1 MCHKNG
7 SKAKSIVVFCMSESI
22 SGRSTGNMGGSWEF
36 WIDRG
41 GTFTDVIGRR
51 PDGSLVTH
59 KLLSENPE
67 AYRDAAVHGIRHLLE
82 LPPGAAIPSERIG
95 AVKMG
100 TTVATNALLER
111 KGERTLL
118 LITKGFRDALR
129 IGYQARPKI
138 FARHIIKP
146 DMLYERVVEI
156 DERVRADGAV
166 ERDLDVNI
174 ARREL
179 ERAKAD
185 GIDAIA
191 IVLMHAYRY
200 GAHEQRLA
208 ALAREVGFT
217 QVSASHEVSPLI
229 KLVGRGDTT
238 VVDSYL
244 SPILRRYVAQVAADL
259 DASSPHPGRAGARP
273 SASLSRKSQAGK
285 LQPRLMFMM
294 SSGGLTAAD
303 LFRGKDAILSGP
315 AAGVVGMA
323 ETGRA
328 AGFSRLIGFDMGG
341 TSTDVSH
348 FAGEYER
355 AFETEVAGVR
365 MRAPMMLIH
374 TVAAGG
380 GSVLHYDGA
389 RFRVGPDSAGANP
402 GPKCYRR
409 GGPLAV
415 TDANVMVGK
424 LIPDF
429 FPQIFGP
436 QQNLPLDAE
445 AVSNGFAALAKEIGD
460 GRSAEQVA
468 DGFIKIAVE
477 NMANAIKKIS
487 VQRGYDVTRYA
498 LNCFGGAGGQHA
510 CLVADALSMTRV
522 LIHPLS
528 SLLSAYGMGLADI
541 RSVRQQ
547 AIEAPFGKA
556 AHATLEKVAKRLAA
570 VVIEEVA
577 AQGVAAEKIRLHI
590 RAHIRYAGTDTPLIV
605 DAGTFKPRPR
615 RSGVL
620 ATLSKMKASFER
632 AHKAQFGFID
642 RSKDLVIEAVS
653 VEAIGGGVRFKEK
666 SRKTTGR
673 KLPAPARHAR
683 FFSSGNWQRA
693 NVYLR
698 ATLALGHKIKGPA
711 IIIEPHQTVVIE
723 QGWRAELTPRDHLV
737 LRRVQKLV
745 RARAIG
751 THADPVMLEMF
762 NNLFMSIA
770 EQMGVALQ
778 NTAYSVNI
786 KERLDF
792 SCAVF
797 DGEGSLVA
805 NAPHMPVHLGSM
817 DRAVETVIRENRGKI
832 RPGDAYAINAPYN
845 GGTHLPDI
853 TVCTPVFDGSKIL
866 FWVASRGHHADVGGI
881 SPGSMS
887 PNATTIEQEGVYI
900 DNFKLIERGRF
911 REKELYK
918 LLTGAKYPARNPLQN
933 VNDIKAQIAANEMG
947 LRELRKMVRYFTLRV
962 VRAYM
967 RHVQDNAAESVR
979 RVIDRLHDSTFTV
992 ETDQGNKIKVRITV
1006 DKDRREATVDFTG
1019 TSPQQPSNF
1028 NAPEPVTRAA
1038 VLYVFRVMVDDDIPM
1053 NAGCLRPIR
1062 IIIPKKSLLSP
1073 EFPAAVVAGNVET
1086 SQEVT
1091 NCLFGALDAMA
1102 AAQGTMNNLNFGN
1115 AEYQYYETICSG
1127 SPAGPGF
1134 PGTDAV
1140 HTHMT
1145 NTRLTDPEVLE
1156 FRYPVLLEDFHIRKG
1171 SGGRGRWNAGDGVRR
1186 TIRFLE
1192 KMECTILSGHR
1203 RVPPFGLADG
1213 GDGQVGNNWVQRKD
1227 GRMEALQGAD
1237 ATVIDAGEAII
1248 IQTPTAGGYGK
1259 PTL

>member
-1 MCHKNG
+1 MDK
-7 SKAKSIVVFCMSESI
+7 
-22 SGRSTGNMGGSWEF
+22 WEF

-51 PDGSLVTH
+51 PDGKLVTH

-67 AYRDAAVHGIRHLLE
+67 AYRDAAVEGIRHLLGLAPE
-82 LPPGAAIPSERIG
+82 EPVPAAQIG

-118 LITKGFRDALR
+118 LITKGFREALR

-138 FARHIIKP
+138 FAKHIIKP
-146 DMLYERVVEI
+146 DMLYECVAEVG
-156 DERVRADGAV
+156 ERVRADGTVDRAP
-166 ERDLDVNI
+166 DLDAVR
-174 ARREL
+174 AEL
-179 ERAKAD
+179 VRAKND
-185 GIDAIA
+185 GLRAVA

-200 GAHEQRLA
+200 NAHERQIA
-208 ALAREVGFT
+208 ALAREAGFS

-238 VVDSYL
+238 VVDAYL
-244 SPILRRYVAQVAADL
+244 SPILRGYVAQVAGELNPSPLVGEGREGGREVTRQHRRARQSSLRADL
-259 DASSPHPGRAGARP
+259 PTPTPNPSSQGGGE
-273 SASLSRKSQAGK
+273 S
-285 LQPRLMFMM
+285 RLMFMM

-315 AAGVVGMA
+315 AGGVVGMA
-323 ETGRA
+323 ETGRQ
-328 AGFSRLIGFDMGG
+328 AGFDHLIGFDMGG

-355 AFETEVAGVR
+355 TFETEVAGVR

-380 GSVLHYDGA
+380 GSILHFDGA

-429 FPQIFGP
+429 FPKIFGLR
-436 QQNLPLDAE
+436 QNEPLDGD
-445 AVSNGFAALAKEIGD
+445 AVRAAFATLATDIGD
-460 GRSAEQVA
+460 RRSPEQVA

-510 CLVADALSMTRV
+510 CLVADALGMTSV
-522 LIHPLS
+522 LIHPFS

-547 AIEAPFGKA
+547 AVEEPF
-556 AHATLEKVAKRLAA
+556 TDRVREELWKVALTLSRDTIA
-570 VVIEEVA
+570 EVLS
-577 AQGVAAEKIRLHI
+577 QGVAADRIGVHV
-590 RAHIRYAGTDTPLIV
+590 RAHIRYAGTDTALIV
-605 DAGTFKPRPR
+605 DAGTFHPSSMGRG
-615 RSGVL
+615 RSGKGG
-620 ATLSKMKASFER
+620 LSPTKIRTAFER
-632 AHKAQFGFID
+632 AHKARFGFID
-642 RSKDLVIEAVS
+642 RTKSLVLEAVS
-653 VEAIGGGVRFKEK
+653 VEAVGGGARFKEQAQ
-666 SRKTTGR
+666 KTTR
-673 KLPAPARHAR
+673 AKLPAPARRTR
-683 FFSSGNWQRA
+683 FFSGGKWRRA
-693 NVYLR
+693 FVYR
-698 ATLALGHKIKGPA
+698 RETLAPGHKVAGPA
-711 IIIEPHQTVVIE
+711 IVVEPHQTVVVE
-723 QGWRAELTPRDHLV
+723 DGWQAELTAKNHLV
-737 LRRVQKLV
+737 LKRIKKLA
-745 RARAIG
+745 RARAVG
-751 THADPVMLEMF
+751 TRADPVMLEVF

-797 DGEGSLVA
+797 DGDGSLVA

-817 DRAVETVIRENRGKI
+817 DRAVETIIRENKGKI
-832 RPGDAYAINAPYN
+832 RPGDVYAINAPYN

-853 TVCTPVFDGSKIL
+853 TVCTPVFDGRKIL
-866 FWVASRGHHADVGGI
+866 FWVAARGHHADVGGI

-887 PNATTIEQEGVYI
+887 PNATTIAQEGVYI
-900 DNFKLIERGRF
+900 DNFKLVDRGRF
-911 REKELYK
+911 REKEILA
-918 LLTGAKYPARNPLQN
+918 LLTGGDYPARNPVQN
-933 VNDIKAQIAANEMG
+933 IADLKAQIAANEKG
-947 LRELRKMVRYFTLRV
+947 VQELRKMVRHFTLAV

-979 RVIDRLHDSTFTV
+979 RVIDRLHDSSFTS
-992 ETDQGNKIKVRITV
+992 EMDQGTVIKVRIAV
-1006 DKDRREATVDFTG
+1006 DKKKREATVDFTG
-1019 TSPQQPSNF
+1019 TSAQQPTNF

-1038 VLYVFRVMVDDDIPM
+1038 VLYVFRVMVDDEIPM

-1115 AEYQYYETICSG
+1115 ARYQYYETICSG

-1156 FRYPVLLEDFHIRKG
+1156 FRYPALLEDFHIRND
-1171 SGGRGRWNAGDGVRR
+1171 SGGRGRWKAGDGIRR

-1203 RVPPFGLADG
+1203 RVPPFGLAG
-1213 GDGQVGNNWVQRKD
+1213 GENGQVGKNTVRRKD
-1227 GRMEALQGAD
+1227 GRIEELKGCD
-1237 ATVIDAGEAII
+1237 ATVLDAGEAII
-1248 IQTPTAGGYGK
+1248 ILTPTAGGYGK
-1259 PTL
+1259 PGSGR